1 MIKDLLTNG
10 KKQWISKFYN
20 FINIFLINKMTIKT
34 IEDTKTGLLNEKILL
49 NTNKLQYE
57 STNTYLSK

>member
-1 MIKDLLTNG
+1 MAKSNELVNQL
-10 KKQWISKFYN
+10 N

-49 NTNKLQYE
+49 NTNKL
-57 STNTYLSK
+57 